1 MALWGNNDNV
11 GSGGTVSLSWTA
23 DSNGNYTVTGKGTTF
38 GSGVGAAATGDV
50 IRFGTRGSGST
61 FYGDANIISIASTI
75 SLTIGNTMGLSGEDI
90 AGAEFYISQLPDF
103 TVTDPSY
110 SFDSDVNRE
119 APTYKNLV
127 VGAATTNIAIGQS
140 AVPVYNA
147 EGGPNSVVPPLQVGD
162 TFTNGSDEILVVSIG
177 SATAEAT
184 ATSGIGSDILTIDV
198 PPGVLANDENNY
210 IIAGTTQHT
219 ISWITSTK
227 VALASTIDT
236 AVASGTAVTFYS
248 DYVVGLGSTCTTGV
262 ATDAVCQF
270 TRLTAGYD
278 KLAYGITSTEF
289 VAGPSN
295 VYKAPAS
302 AGWVGI
308 MTYIDNAGVYRVK
321 GETLVAMSGI
331 ETGTNGIGYPTPAG
345 S

>member
-1 MALWGNNDNV
+1 M
-11 GSGGTVSLSWTA
+11 
-23 DSNGNYTVTGKGTTF
+23 
-38 GSGVGAAATGDV
+38 
-50 IRFGTRGSGST
+50 
-61 FYGDANIISIASTI
+61 
-75 SLTIGNTMGLSGEDI
+75 
-90 AGAEFYISQLPDF
+90 
-103 TVTDPSY
+103 
-110 SFDSDVNRE
+110 SFDN
-119 APTYKNLV
+119 
-127 VGAATTNIAIGQS
+127 AIK
-140 AVPVYNA
+140 AL
-147 EGGPNSVVPPLQVGD
+147 SVD
-162 TFTNGSDEILVVSIG
+162 
-177 SATAEAT
+177 
-184 ATSGIGSDILTIDV
+184 
-198 PPGVLANDENNY
+198 
-210 IIAGTTQHT
+210 
-219 ISWITSTK
+219 
-227 VALASTIDT
+227 ALRFVKD
-236 AVASGTAVTFYS
+236 